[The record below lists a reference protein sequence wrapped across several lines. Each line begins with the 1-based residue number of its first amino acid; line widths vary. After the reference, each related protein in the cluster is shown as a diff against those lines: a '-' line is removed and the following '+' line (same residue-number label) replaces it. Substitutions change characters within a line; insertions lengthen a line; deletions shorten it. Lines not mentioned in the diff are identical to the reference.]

1 MKRFATQYD
10 RYASRQVAIAG
21 MLCLAVLGACG
32 APEGSPEEQLR
43 QWVSRGQAAAEDKQR
58 SDLVDMISPSYID
71 SRDHDHGDIDKMLR
85 AYFFRQHSISLL
97 TNIEEIRVY
106 GDSAAEIDLTVGMA
120 GSNDGVFGFSADA
133 YRFQLE
139 LARDDDEWL
148 LISARWAELGDE
160 LH

>member
-10 RYASRQVAIAG
+10 RFAGKQVAIASV
-21 MLCLAVLGACG
+21 LCLVVLGACG
-32 APEGSPEEQLR
+32 APEGSSQEQLR
-43 QWVSRGQAAAEDKQR
+43 QWVNRGQAAAEDKQR
-58 SDLVDMISPSYID
+58 GDLVDMISPSYVD
-71 SRDHDHGDIDKMLR
+71 SRDNERSDIEIMLR
-85 AYFFRQHSISLL
+85 AYFFRQNSISLL
-97 TNIEEIRVY
+97 TSIEEIRVF

-120 GSNDGVFGFSADA
+120 GSNDGVLGFSADA

-139 LARDDDEWL
+139 LERDDEDWL

>member
-10 RYASRQVAIAG
+10 RFASRQVTLASV
-21 MLCLAVLGACG
+21 LCLAVLGGCG

-43 QWVSRGQAAAEDKQR
+43 QWVSRSQAAAEDKQR
-58 SDLVDMISPSYID
+58 GDLVDMIAPSYVD
-71 SRDHDHGDIDKMLR
+71 SRDHERGDIDNMLR
-85 AYFFRQHSISLL
+85 AYFFRQHSIGLL

-139 LARDDDEWL
+139 LARDEDEWL